1 MGPEPV
7 PTRITIDFRDSMHPS
22 RTWILGLGTVSDRAE
37 LLAFGSEPAQ
47 ATEATPVTHRVRRAV
62 RTNIASRE
70 AGMTW
75 ATSCTCPDF
84 CERDHANE

>member
-22 RTWILGLGTVSDRAE
+22 RTWILGLGTGSDRAE
-37 LLAFGSEPAQ
+37 LLAFGPEPTRTTEPRPAMRRVER
-47 ATEATPVTHRVRRAV
+47 TTVVRREATV
-62 RTNIASRE
+62 
-70 AGMTW
+70 TW
-75 ATSCTCPDF
+75 AGGCTCPEF